1 MNERVLKL
9 RKELNL
15 TQEEM
20 GISLGVTRAAIS
32 KIESGDRNLTEQM
45 IIAISRTYDVNT
57 NWLRYGQGEMFIESD
72 EISLDEYAK
81 KNQISAYE
89 TEIIK
94 GYLSLEPEVR
104 NKFMEVLRS
113 AAKATEDKRVLS
125 VVKDETADFGK
136 PVAAHNDSPLTEEEM
151 RLMRKDLDKLKR

>member
-1 MNERVLKL
+1 MNERILSL
-9 RKELNL
+9 RKNLNI
-15 TQEEM
+15 TQEDM
-20 GISLGVTRAAIS
+20 GKKLGVTRGAVS
-32 KIESGDRNLTEQM
+32 RMESGGYKITETM
-45 IIAISRTYDVNT
+45 AKLISTQFNVNIE
-57 NWLRYGQGEMFIESD
+57 WLLNGEGEMFIESN

-81 KNQISAYE
+81 KNQISTYE

-113 AAKATEDKRVLS
+113 AAKATEEKRVLS

-136 PVAAHNDSPLTEEEM
+136 PVAAHNDAPLTDEEM
-151 RLMRKDLDKLKR
+151 RLMRKDLDKLK